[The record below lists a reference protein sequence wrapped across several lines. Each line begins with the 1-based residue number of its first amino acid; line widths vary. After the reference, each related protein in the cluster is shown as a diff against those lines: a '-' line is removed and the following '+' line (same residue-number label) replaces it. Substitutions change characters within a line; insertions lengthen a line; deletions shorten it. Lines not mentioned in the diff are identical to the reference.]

1 MEGFLQN
8 EDYQM
13 IENSF
18 AITTTFIAYL
28 IMMLAI
34 GVIAYKRT
42 SNSTDYFLGG
52 RSLGPWPA
60 ALSAGASDMSGWL
73 LLGLPGY
80 AYAAGFEAFWLAGGL
95 LVGTWANWLI
105 SAKRLRT
112 YSITTESLTLPEFL
126 SRRFN
131 DNSKLIQ
138 TISAFFIL
146 LFFLFYT
153 SSGLVAGGK
162 LFETVFGLDY
172 TTAVIIG
179 TVCVVS
185 YTLFGGFL
193 AVSWTDLVQGLL
205 MSAALLIVPIAA
217 MNGGL
222 GQLSS
227 DLHNINPELLTLWND
242 AKGEPLSAIAIISLA
257 AWGLGYFGQPH
268 ILARFKATRSNK
280 DLTTARRIAVIWTA
294 LSMVGA
300 MLVGLVG
307 LVGLIY
313 VTNSGAPKLDDGE
326 KIFML
331 LVNAMFHPV
340 IAGILLAA
348 ILAAIM
354 STADSQLLVSSS
366 AMAEDLYKQVLK
378 KDATSEEIV
387 RVGRFAVI
395 LISLIALVLAM
406 TPDSSVLGLVSYAW
420 AGFGAAFGPAIV
432 LSLYWSRMNRNG
444 ALAGI
449 VVGGVTIVLWK
460 QFTGGWFDVYEIV
473 PGIILS
479 TLSIVIV
486 SLITGEPEDEVKKQ
500 HAEFEKNL
508 VELD

>member
-1 MEGFLQN
+1 M
-8 EDYQM
+8 
-13 IENSF
+13 ENSF

-34 GVIAYKRT
+34 GVIAYQRT
-42 SNSTDYFLGG
+42 KNSADYFLGG

-80 AYAAGFEAFWLAGGL
+80 AYAAGIEAFWLAGGL

-112 YSITTESLTLPEFL
+112 YSITTDALTLPEFL

-131 DNSKLIQ
+131 DKSKLIQ

-205 MSAALLIVPIAA
+205 MSAALLIVPIVA
-217 MNGGL
+217 MDGGF
-222 GQLSS
+222 S
-227 DLHNINPELLTLWND
+227 DLSASLERINPELLTLWND
-242 AKGEPLSAIAIISLA
+242 STGKPLSAIAIISLV

-268 ILARFKATRSNK
+268 ILARFKASRTNK

-300 MLVGLVG
+300 MLVGI
-307 LVGLIY
+307 VGLIY
-313 VTNSGAPKLDDGE
+313 VTNSANVTLDDGE
-326 KIFML
+326 KVFML

-340 IAGILLAA
+340 VAGILLAA

-366 AMAEDLYKQVLK
+366 ALAEDFYKQVFK
-378 KDATSEEIV
+378 QDASSEEIV
-387 RVGRFAVI
+387 MVGRIAVVAI
-395 LISLIALVLAM
+395 SIVALILAM

-420 AGFGAAFGPAIV
+420 AGFGAAFGPAVV
-432 LSLYWSRMNRNG
+432 LSLYWSKMNRNG

-449 VVGGVTIVLWK
+449 IIGGVTIVVWK
-460 QFTGGWFDVYEIV
+460 QLSGGWFDVYEIV

-479 TLSIVIV
+479 TIAIVAV
-486 SLITGEPEDEVKKQ
+486 SRLTGEPEEAVQAQ
-500 HAEFEKNL
+500 HEKFEKQL
-508 VELD
+508 TELD

>member
-1 MEGFLQN
+1 
-8 EDYQM
+8 M

-193 AVSWTDLVQGLL
+193 AVAWTDLVQGLL

-217 MNGGL
+217 MDGGL

-280 DLTTARRIAVIWTA
+280 DLVTARRIAVIWTA
-294 LSMVGA
+294 LSMIGA
-300 MLVGLVG
+300 MLVG

-395 LISLIALVLAM
+395 LISLIALFLAM

>member
-1 MEGFLQN
+1 M
-8 EDYQM
+8 
-13 IENSF
+13 ENSF

-28 IMMLAI
+28 ILMLAI
-34 GVIAYKRT
+34 GVIAYQRT
-42 SNSTDYFLGG
+42 KNSSDYFLGG

-80 AYAAGFEAFWLAGGL
+80 AYAAGIEAFWLAGGL
-95 LVGTWANWLI
+95 LVGTWLNWLI
-105 SAKRLRT
+105 NAKRLRT
-112 YSITTESLTLPEFL
+112 YSITTDALTLPEFL

-131 DNSKLIQ
+131 DKSKMIQ
-138 TISAFFIL
+138 VISAFFIL

-172 TTAVIIG
+172 TTAVVIG

-205 MSAALLIVPIAA
+205 MAAALMIVPIAA
-217 MNGGL
+217 MEGGFSDL
-222 GQLSS
+222 GGQLE
-227 DLHNINPELLTLWND
+227 NINPELLTLWND
-242 AKGEPLSAIAIISLA
+242 SKGEPLSAIAIISLV

-268 ILARFKATRSNK
+268 ILARFKATRTNK

-294 LSMVGA
+294 LSMLGA
-300 MLVGLVG
+300 MLVGI
-307 LVGLIY
+307 VGLIY
-313 VTNSGAPKLDDGE
+313 VNNSGVTVDDGE

-331 LVNAMFHPV
+331 LVNSLFHPV

-348 ILAAIM
+348 ILAAVM

-366 AMAEDLYKQVLK
+366 ALAEDFYKQVFK
-378 KDATSEEIV
+378 QDASSEEIV
-387 RVGRFAVI
+387 MVGRIAVI
-395 LISLIALVLAM
+395 GISIVALVLAM

-420 AGFGAAFGPAIV
+420 AGFGAAFGPALI
-432 LSLYWSRMNRNG
+432 LSLYWARMNRNG

-449 VVGGVTIVLWK
+449 LVGGITIVVWK
-460 QFTGGWFDVYEIV
+460 QLSGGWFDVYEIV
-473 PGIILS
+473 PGIIFS
-479 TLSIVIV
+479 TISIVVV
-486 SLITGEPEDEVKKQ
+486 SLLTGEPEESVKAQ
-500 HAEFEKNL
+500 HAKFEKQL

>member
-1 MEGFLQN
+1 M
-8 EDYQM
+8 
-13 IENSF
+13 ENSF

-227 DLHNINPELLTLWND
+227 DLYNINPELLTLWND

-280 DLTTARRIAVIWTA
+280 DLVTARRIAVIWTA

-300 MLVGLVG
+300 MLVG

-366 AMAEDLYKQVLK
+366 AMAEDLYKQILK

-432 LSLYWSRMNRNG
+432 LSLYWPRMNRNG

>member
-1 MEGFLQN
+1 M
-8 EDYQM
+8 
-13 IENSF
+13 ENSF

-28 IMMLAI
+28 ILMMAI
-34 GVIAYKRT
+34 GVIAYQRT
-42 SNSTDYFLGG
+42 KNSTDYFLGG

-80 AYAAGFEAFWLAGGL
+80 AYAAGIEAFWLAGGL
-95 LVGTWANWLI
+95 LVGTWLNWLI
-105 SAKRLRT
+105 NAKRLRT
-112 YSITTESLTLPEFL
+112 YSITTDALTLPEFL

-131 DNSKLIQ
+131 DKSKLIQ
-138 TISAFFIL
+138 VISAFFIL

-162 LFETVFGLDY
+162 LFETVFGMDY
-172 TTAVIIG
+172 SIAVIIG

-205 MSAALLIVPIAA
+205 MSAALLVVPIAA
-217 MNGGL
+217 MEGDF
-222 GQLSS
+222 GQLST
-227 DLHNINPELLTLWND
+227 DLASINPQLLTLWSD
-242 AKGEPLSAIAIISLA
+242 TKGEPLSAIAIISLV

-280 DLTTARRIAVIWTA
+280 DLTTARRIAVVWTA

-307 LVGLIY
+307 LIY
-313 VTNSGAPKLDDGE
+313 VKNSGVTIDDGE

-331 LVNAMFHPV
+331 LVNSIFHPV
-340 IAGILLAA
+340 VAGILLAA
-348 ILAAIM
+348 ILAAVM

-366 AMAEDLYKQVLK
+366 ALAEDFYKQLIK
-378 KDATSEEIV
+378 KDASSQEIV
-387 RVGRFAVI
+387 MVGRLAVVT
-395 LISLIALVLAM
+395 ISIIALILAM
-406 TPDSSVLGLVSYAW
+406 NPDSSVLGLVSYAW

-444 ALAGI
+444 ALTGI
-449 VVGGVTIVLWK
+449 IVGGVTIVVWK
-460 QFTGGWFDVYEIV
+460 QLTGGWFDVYEIV
-473 PGIILS
+473 PGILLS
-479 TLSIVIV
+479 TISIVAV
-486 SLITGEPEDEVKKQ
+486 SLLTAEPEESVKAQHAKFKKQ
-500 HAEFEKNL
+500 L

>member
-1 MEGFLQN
+1 
-8 EDYQM
+8 
-13 IENSF
+13 
-18 AITTTFIAYL
+18 
-28 IMMLAI
+28 
-34 GVIAYKRT
+34 
-42 SNSTDYFLGG
+42 
-52 RSLGPWPA
+52 
-60 ALSAGASDMSGWL
+60 SAGASDMSGWL

-80 AYAAGFEAFWLAGGL
+80 AYAAGIEAFWLAGGL
-95 LVGTWANWLI
+95 LLGTWANWLVN
-105 SAKRLRT
+105 AKRLRT
-112 YSITTESLTLPEFL
+112 YSITTDSLTLPEFL

-131 DNSKLIQ
+131 DKSKLIQ

-172 TTAVIIG
+172 STAVIIG

-205 MSAALLIVPIAA
+205 MAAALMIVPIAA
-217 MNGGL
+217 MNGGF
-222 GQLSS
+222 GQLNS
-227 DLHNINPELLTLWND
+227 DLSAINPELLTMWND
-242 AKGEPLSAIAIISLA
+242 VKGEPLSAVAIISLV

-268 ILARFKATRSNK
+268 ILARFKASRSNK

-294 LSMVGA
+294 LSMAGA
-300 MLVGLVG
+300 LLVG

-313 VTNSGAPKLDDGE
+313 VTNTASVELADGE

-331 LVNAMFHPV
+331 LVNAIFHPV
-340 IAGILLAA
+340 VAGILLAA

-366 AMAEDLYKQVLK
+366 ALAEDFYKQVIK
-378 KDATSEEIV
+378 QDATSEEIV

-395 LISLIALVLAM
+395 LISIVALVLAM

-420 AGFGAAFGPAIV
+420 AGFGAAFGPAVV

-449 VVGGVTIVLWK
+449 IVGGITIVVWK
-460 QFTGGWFDVYEIV
+460 QLSGGWYDVYEIV

-479 TLSIVIV
+479 TAAIVIV
-486 SLITGEPEDEVKKQ
+486 SLMTGEPEASVKAQHATFKKQ
-500 HAEFEKNL
+500 L

>member
-1 MEGFLQN
+1 M
-8 EDYQM
+8 
-13 IENSF
+13 ENSF

-268 ILARFKATRSNK
+268 ILARFKATRTNK
-280 DLTTARRIAVIWTA
+280 DLTTARRIAVVWTA
-294 LSMVGA
+294 LSMIGA
-300 MLVGLVG
+300 MLVG

-479 TLSIVIV
+479 TISIVVV